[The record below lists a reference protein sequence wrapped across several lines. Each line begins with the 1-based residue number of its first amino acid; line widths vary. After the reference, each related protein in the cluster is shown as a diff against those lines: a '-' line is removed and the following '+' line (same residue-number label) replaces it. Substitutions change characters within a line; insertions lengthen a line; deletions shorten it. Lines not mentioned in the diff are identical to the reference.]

1 MAKRSM
7 IPQKLT
13 VLFVYSALGR
23 VLVEPYG
30 LSAPIIN
37 GGIFGLYFAILN
49 RHSISVFRRALFRNS
64 RSAFGSLI
72 APPDAVR

>member
-7 IPQKLT
+7 IPLKLT

-23 VLVEPYG
+23 VLIEPYG
-30 LSAPIIN
+30 LSASIIN
-37 GGIFGLYFAILN
+37 GGIFGLYFALPN
-49 RHSISVFRRALFRNS
+49 RHSILLYSAVLYFAIR
-64 RSAFGSLI
+64 AFGSLI